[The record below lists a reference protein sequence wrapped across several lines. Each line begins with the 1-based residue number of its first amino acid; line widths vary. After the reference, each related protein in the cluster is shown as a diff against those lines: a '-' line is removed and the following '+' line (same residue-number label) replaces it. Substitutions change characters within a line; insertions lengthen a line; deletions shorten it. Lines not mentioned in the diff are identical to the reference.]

1 MDMHPRREH
10 GPTDAGVTAGTAG
23 TAGPADADAGVTA
36 GTAGPTDADA
46 GVTAGTARTAGPDD
60 LGKCLLFLFQ
70 IS

>member
-10 GPTDAGVTAGTAG
+10 GPT
-23 TAGPADADAGVTA
+23 DAGVTA

-46 GVTAGTARTAGPDD
+46 GVTAGTAGTAGPDD